1 MTTKREFNYD
11 PPLDPIV
18 EEPYEDLINKTIKLL
33 EVISTISIKNYSQ
46 AEFRDIVVEIAY
58 SLFVNTPHDI
68 ILEEEAW

>member
-1 MTTKREFNYD
+1 MTTKRDFNYD
-11 PPLDPIV
+11 PPLDSIV
-18 EEPYEDLINKTIKLL
+18 EEQYEDLINKTIKLL

-58 SLFVNTPHDI
+58 SLFVYTPHDI